1 MALHIVISNGFMNRT
16 HQTDNHSH
24 KCHCKLCNMTTC
36 QKEEPQVVSKKEYN
50 NSSLLKLMEG
60 GEYFGSLVDVEKVL
74 E

>member
-1 MALHIVISNGFMNRT
+1 
-16 HQTDNHSH
+16 
-24 KCHCKLCNMTTC
+24 MTTC